1 MPKPPLVTINVNPVA
16 DIDVRAAE
24 ERRKYAA
31 KFLRPCIVRSNAKVY
46 IYPEVH
52 AVLSRMADR
61 FRDTGASIGSYVSEI
76 LLDHFANNREVM
88 EGLYDENSRSLF

>member
-1 MPKPPLVTINVNPVA
+1 MPKSPFVTINVNPA
-16 DIDVRAAE
+16 TDIDVRAAE

-31 KFLRPCIVRSNAKVY
+31 KFLRPGIVRSNTKVY

-61 FRDTGASIGSYVSEI
+61 FRDSGTSISSYVSEI
-76 LLDHFANNREVM
+76 ILDHFANNREVM
-88 EGLYDENSRSLF
+88 EGLYDENSQSLF

>member
-1 MPKPPLVTINVNPVA
+1 MPKSPIVTINVNQVA

-24 ERRKYAA
+24 ERKKYAA
-31 KFLRPCIVRSNAKVY
+31 KFLKAGIVRSNSKVY

-88 EGLYDENSRSLF
+88 EGLYDENSQPLF

>member
-1 MPKPPLVTINVNPVA
+1 MPKSPIVTINVNQVA

-24 ERRKYAA
+24 ERKKYAA
-31 KFLRPCIVRSNAKVY
+31 KFLKAGIVRSNSKVY

-88 EGLYDENSRSLF
+88 EGLYDENSQQLF

>member
-16 DIDVRAAE
+16 DIDVSTAE

-31 KFLRPCIVRSNAKVY
+31 NFLRPCIVRSNTKVY

-61 FRDTGASIGSYVSEI
+61 FRDTGASISSYVSEI

-88 EGLYDENSRSLF
+88 EGLYDENSQSLF

>member
-1 MPKPPLVTINVNPVA
+1 MPKSPLVTINVNPA
-16 DIDVRAAE
+16 TDIEVRAAE
-24 ERRKYAA
+24 ERKKYAA
-31 KFLRPCIVRSNAKVY
+31 KFLRPGIVRSNTKVY

-52 AVLSRMADR
+52 AVLSRMAER

-88 EGLYDENSRSLF
+88 

>member
-31 KFLRPCIVRSNAKVY
+31 KFLRPCIVRSNTKVY

>member
-1 MPKPPLVTINVNPVA
+1 MPKSPLVTINVNPA
-16 DIDVRAAE
+16 TDIDVRAAE

-31 KFLRPCIVRSNAKVY
+31 TFLRPGIVRSNTKVY

-52 AVLSRMADR
+52 AVLSRMAER

-88 EGLYDENSRSLF
+88 EGLYDENSQPLF